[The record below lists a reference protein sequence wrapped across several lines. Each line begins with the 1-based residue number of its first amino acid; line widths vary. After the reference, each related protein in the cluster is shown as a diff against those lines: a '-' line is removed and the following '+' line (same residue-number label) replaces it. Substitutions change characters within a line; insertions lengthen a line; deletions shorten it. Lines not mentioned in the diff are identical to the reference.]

1 MTPRC
6 GSLLSGGALLGH
18 HLPIEPGREVTNLL
32 KERAFLTCK
41 GGLGN
46 ALSLFTQWHP
56 LVEEGSQATGMPSGE
71 NTKKYCL

>member
-6 GSLLSGGALLGH
+6 GSLLSGGALFGH
-18 HLPIEPGREVTNLL
+18 HLPKEPSREVTNLL

-46 ALSLFTQWHP
+46 AP
-56 LVEEGSQATGMPSGE
+56 L
-71 NTKKYCL
+71 Y